1 MSNYKRLFLNGYEYV
16 FITVVTYN
24 RQNILIDNIE
34 LLRNSFKYAKSKIN
48 FYIYACIILGNHFH
62 CILSLENEK
71 EYPEIIRL
79 IKYYFSTHINL
90 NSQLTASKI
99 KKGEKG
105 VWQRR
110 YWEHI
115 IRNEKDLNMHLDYIH
130 FNSYKHYNIA
140 PKDWIYSSF
149 QKFVKF
155 GYYGINW
162 LNQEDKNSIKDKN
175 FE

>member
-1 MSNYKRLFLNGYEYV
+1 MSNYKRLFISGYKYV

-48 FYIYACIILGNHFH
+48 FCIYACIILDNHFH
-62 CILSLENEK
+62 CILNIENEK

-90 NSQLTASKI
+90 KFQLTASKI

-140 PKDWIYSSF
+140 PKDWVYSSF
-149 QKFVKF
+149 RKFVKLD
-155 GYYGINW
+155 YYDINW